1 MSDTG
6 RRAALPAT
14 VWVLGLVSLFMDI
27 SSEMIHALMPV
38 FVVGTLGAGAIWLG
52 LIEGVAEGTACIV
65 KVFSGALSDR
75 WGRRK
80 SLALLGYGM
89 AAVSKPLFPLAGS
102 TATVFFARFVD
113 RIGKGIRG
121 APRDALIADCT
132 TPGQRGAAYG
142 LRQSLDTVGAFV
154 GPLLAVGLLILLAN
168 DIRAVFWFA
177 VVPALIA
184 VAILFLAVKEPPH
197 LVPMQRRFVD
207 LHPRDLPGTF
217 WRVAAVAAMFTL
229 ARFSEAFLVLRGSS
243 TGMSITWTPLVL
255 VVMNIAYMLSAYPA
269 GALADRMPRVRLLML
284 GCVILFASNLVLAS
298 AQTTT
303 VVLVGTALWGLHMG
317 FTEGVFSAMVAD
329 AAPASLR
336 GTAFGVFNLLR
347 GVLLMVASVLA
358 GLLWDRVSPA
368 ATFLAGAA
376 LAASS
381 LLLATLVNLG
391 TVSAG
396 KGQAE
401 RVRTP

>member
-1 MSDTG
+1 MSSPG
-6 RRAALPAT
+6 RRAALPFT
-14 VWVLGLVSLFMDI
+14 VWALGLVSLFMDI
-27 SSEMIHALMPV
+27 SSEMIHALLPV

-80 SLALLGYGM
+80 SLALLGYGL
-89 AAVSKPLFPLAGS
+89 AAVTKPLFPLAGS
-102 TATVFFARFVD
+102 TTMVFLARFVD

-142 LRQSLDTVGAFV
+142 LRQSLDTVGAFA
-154 GPLLAVGLLILLAN
+154 GPLLAVGLLIVLAN
-168 DIRAVFWFA
+168 DVRAVFWVA
-177 VVPALIA
+177 VIPSLIA
-184 VAILFLAVKEPPH
+184 VVILVLAVKEPPH
-197 LVPMQRRFVD
+197 VIPMQGRLVD
-207 LHPRDLPGTF
+207 LRPRDLPRAF
-217 WRVAAVAAMFTL
+217 WVVAAVAATFTL

-255 VVMNIAYMLSAYPA
+255 VVMNAGYMLSAYPA
-269 GALADRMPRVRLLML
+269 GALADRVPRTQLLMV
-284 GCVILFASNLVLAS
+284 GCVVLVVSNLVLAS

-317 FTEGVFSAMVAD
+317 FTEGVVSAMVAD

-358 GLLWDRVSPA
+358 GLLWDQVSPA
-368 ATFLAGAA
+368 ATFVVGAA
-376 LAASS
+376 FAALS
-381 LLLATLVNLG
+381 LVLTTWASLATASG
-391 TVSAG
+391 RRTG
-396 KGQAE
+396 G
-401 RVRTP
+401 VRAP

>member
-1 MSDTG
+1 M
-6 RRAALPAT
+6 
-14 VWVLGLVSLFMDI
+14 
-27 SSEMIHALMPV
+27 
-38 FVVGTLGAGAIWLG
+38 
-52 LIEGVAEGTACIV
+52 
-65 KVFSGALSDR
+65 
-75 WGRRK
+75 
-80 SLALLGYGM
+80 
-89 AAVSKPLFPLAGS
+89 
-102 TATVFFARFVD
+102 
-113 RIGKGIRG
+113 
-121 APRDALIADCT
+121 
-132 TPGQRGAAYG
+132 
-142 LRQSLDTVGAFV
+142 
-154 GPLLAVGLLILLAN
+154 LLAN
-168 DIRAVFWFA
+168 DVRAVFWVA

-184 VAILFLAVKEPPH
+184 VAILFLAVKEPRH
-197 LVPMQRRFVD
+197 LVPMHRRFVD
-207 LHPRDLPGTF
+207 LRPRDLPGTF

-229 ARFSEAFLVLRGSS
+229 ARFSEAFLVLRGSN

-284 GCVILFASNLVLAS
+284 GCVILVASNLVLAS

-303 VVLVGTALWGLHMG
+303 IVLVGTALWGLHMG

-347 GVLLMVASVLA
+347 GVLLMVASVVA

-376 LAASS
+376 LAASA
-381 LLLATLVNLG
+381 LLLARLVRPAM
-391 TVSAG
+391 VSAG
-396 KGQAE
+396 KGRPE